1 MKKSTKL
8 LSVLLA
14 LVMILSSMTV
24 LASAA
29 KTNYKTAEN
38 LEDLQA
44 YSPYGAVTRLST
56 EERTS
61 ILFDYLDQ
69 VLGDLNINPGQL
81 FKFAGLSLTV
91 NLTSVN
97 ALCGT
102 VDNAKSLLGNPLVV
116 IAGIGLGIIGD
127 LDLDSWQPGMTRE
140 GGAQLQII
148 NELLEVLRDNS
159 GVVQTVI
166 SSGELDLG
174 LASSAISGLDLSVIA
189 DIPGLIK
196 GLIFPLFERKDD
208 DTAQINALLN
218 TSDNGG
224 VQTVLNSFVQGLFT
238 KPQSTTSYREN
249 AAGVCISDH
258 TLPTQDDGLRYYY
271 VKGTD
276 STGDYYECYY
286 YNTETG
292 AYVAEEAKFY
302 KTEEPAD
309 SGEYVYK
316 TMAGD
321 NLKYYENGSYWLP
334 SMQADLASG
343 EVTLDL
349 ASDSAASLLYKFIP
363 YVFQE
368 MAPVVLN
375 GSLKKILG
383 EWFGAKYNY
392 VGDVGSEEVAA
403 LEDSGNVF
411 FTQEQGEYLW
421 EWSDYAVINGTHYYR
436 FQDQIFMADIG
447 NVNPY
452 FNIINWDYVIKDDFL
467 NEFIPGADGK
477 TPSAKGY
484 TTILQGLNDFVVK
497 VANTV
502 LSDEILGK
510 VSLVNGDNSNLVT
523 NAKNLAQTI
532 VKHSPESIFGA
543 DFENGYYDLMTNPAS
558 TNQEILCGIAATLI
572 EMLMPQMILPSA
584 EKLKGQSVGSI
595 LAALLRELATQLV
608 PTYNYDALIYSDYND
623 KTFVAGKDNSYWLD
637 VCLTI
642 GIDIGM
648 AYLHNLADMGED
660 TDVGYKVPES
670 KTYDLATFEQNPQA
684 WEATIDWIIDWALC
698 EDYEWCWKME
708 NMVDCSSITIDL
720 ATPQDPWQKL
730 GAIFMSLLP
739 VNDVFNIDTSGANW
753 LESLLRDN
761 FVLALLDLDLTKIAG
776 GDSAT
781 GIINIPTGSI
791 LRTTNA
797 FSAIV
802 TVVRNL
808 LNSLLRVTAG
818 ADLLDPA
825 TITSIDSVF
834 NQQNIAVF
842 AGTLVNRLYTA
853 YTNGLLDTVMPILGF
868 FVGWSTDAQK
878 FASPTASF
886 SNTDNYP
893 YMYSADSATV
903 NSTINFRNDSS
914 GMLLKHRATG
924 GYDAPYSMVV
934 TSITSSDSSLTTS
947 ASLPL
952 TIAPG
957 ASGSIP
963 ISMTYSG
970 DKTVSFEIKYYY
982 LFKDGT
988 AVGGEQTAMA
998 YEYVS
1003 NAKPQDSEMNAD
1015 QEKYAEVNNTNVSK
1029 VDAVKVKIYG
1039 TPKYRPVTNLEAVN
1053 YITISSE
1060 NTNSETYDTWIK
1072 TAYASGYP
1080 AFVTD
1085 QTDSYVHGDDRNDS
1099 LASQN
1104 IGFLNGDNKN
1114 STITPYNFN
1123 RNVDISG
1130 YKSGSVIDLGT
1141 VYIEWHNN
1149 RSPHKGLFGAITG
1162 VDENGGDNTL
1172 AYTIDM
1178 GDLYY
1183 SDTSALEDAYN
1194 SYAGLIRSNY
1204 AADADAEWAAFQNVI
1219 LAAAELLNKPF
1230 NPTTFAADYSEANIQ
1245 TVIDNLEA
1253 AYEALSAKPS
1263 SSNAYTE
1270 LQDALAAAEPTDK
1283 DTNYQDYELY
1293 EYWDYEEA
1301 RTNARNVLAGYQAP
1315 AEPENYINGSS
1326 LSEAEINALIA
1337 AEGNEKIAAAIGY
1350 TVVEPTAADLEA
1362 YAEALANFTYP
1373 SYTALELGDYA
1384 AKLGYYKG
1392 LMISRGTADKQFL
1405 AKELQ
1410 YAAAQNY
1417 QEADYSAY
1425 SWAVYERALDNAQK
1439 VNSDPAALQSVV
1451 FDAKYELMKAE
1462 NELILASRS
1471 AMETGALDQLQALS
1485 DQANVIFNNPEY
1497 YGVIEGVEESDAY
1510 AQLITALGYKYTDE
1524 SDNEVILYADSA
1536 AEYLTYD
1543 REITGSNLGRIAAA
1557 EAQLEK
1563 ALANFECTIKLVEK
1577 PGTDEVIVSESDGIT
1592 TTVNVIDGIT
1602 PGSIAT
1608 MEELLTYVELS
1619 VVDSNVTTETTVS
1632 RANAFGTGAK
1642 VDINLANV
1650 GTISTY
1656 YVLIYGDVTG
1666 DGAVDGFDAIEAS
1679 LAAAG
1684 LETLNGVYN
1693 TAADIDS
1700 VDGVTSADY
1709 AALQSVATGNAA
1721 INQAA
1726 GTLSLS

>member
-29 KTNYKTAEN
+29 KTNYKTAED
-38 LEDLQA
+38 LEALQA

-69 VLGDLNINPGQL
+69 VLGDLNINPGKL
-81 FKFAGLSLTV
+81 FDVAGLSLTV
-91 NLTSVN
+91 DLRSIN

-102 VDNAKSLLGNPLVV
+102 VDNAKSLLDNFLVTLV
-116 IAGIGLGIIGD
+116 GGLLGIIND
-127 LDLDSWQPGMTRE
+127 LNLDSWQAGMTRE
-140 GGAQLQII
+140 SVAQLQII

-166 SSGELDLG
+166 STGELDLG
-174 LASSAISGLDLSVIA
+174 VASSAISGLDLSVIA

-208 DTAQINALLN
+208 DSAQINALLN
-218 TSDNGG
+218 TAGNGG
-224 VQTVLNSFVQGLFT
+224 VQSVLNSFVQGLFT
-238 KPQSTTSYREN
+238 KPQSTTSYREDALGN
-249 AAGVCISDH
+249 CISNH
-258 TLPTQDDGLRYYY
+258 TLPTQPGTRYYY

-286 YNTETG
+286 YDTNKDSLTYG
-292 AYVAEEAKFY
+292 SYVAEEAKFY

-316 TMAGD
+316 TMAGN

-343 EVTLDL
+343 AVTLDL

-375 GSLKKILG
+375 GSIKKILG

-403 LEDSGNVF
+403 LEDSANVF

-452 FNIINWDYVIKDDFL
+452 FNIINWDYVITDDFL
-467 NEFIPGADGK
+467 DEFIPGADGN
-477 TPSAKGY
+477 TPSAAGY

-510 VSLVNGDNSNLVT
+510 VSLVNGDNSKLVT

-543 DFENGYYDLMTNPAS
+543 DFQNGYYDLMTNPAS
-558 TNQEILCGIAATLI
+558 EDQEILCGIAATLI

-608 PTYNYDALIYSDYND
+608 PTYNFDALIYSDYND

-642 GIDIGM
+642 GVDIGM
-648 AYLHNLADMGED
+648 AYLHNLADLGED
-660 TDVGYKVPES
+660 TDVGYKVPDS

-684 WEATIDWIIDWALC
+684 WEATIDWIIDWALSR
-698 EDYEWCWKME
+698 DYEWSWKMANLVTTSGLE
-708 NMVDCSSITIDL
+708 VNMGT
-720 ATPQDPWQKL
+720 AQDPWQKL
-730 GAIFMSLLP
+730 GVIFMSILP
-739 VNDVFNIDTSGANW
+739 VNDVFNIDTSNANW

-776 GDSAT
+776 GASAT

-791 LRTTNA
+791 LRTTDT

-802 TVVRNL
+802 TVIRNL

-818 ADLLDPA
+818 VDLLDPA

-878 FASPTASF
+878 LASPTASF

-903 NSTINFRNDSS
+903 NSTLNFRNDSS

-924 GYDAPYSMVV
+924 GYDAPYYMVI
-934 TSITSSDSSLTTS
+934 TSVTSSDSSFTTS

-963 ISMTYSG
+963 ISMTYSS

-1003 NAKPQDSEMNAD
+1003 NAKPDTEQVNTYDEQVVRIKNTMVSQVDAIRIKPVD
-1015 QEKYAEVNNTNVSK
+1015 TAKYIPVNSLAAVEGLSFGFNNTAGEAY
-1029 VDAVKVKIYG
+1029 AVWVKSASSAG
-1039 TPKYRPVTNLEAVN
+1039 TPEFATFLTN
-1053 YITISSE
+1053 
-1060 NTNSETYDTWIK
+1060 
-1072 TAYASGYP
+1072 
-1080 AFVTD
+1080 
-1085 QTDSYVHGDDRNDS
+1085 YVHGDDENLD
-1099 LASQN
+1099 LYNQK
-1104 IGFLNGDNKN
+1104 IGWMNGDNTY
-1114 STITPYNFN
+1114 SSILPYDFN
-1123 RNVDISG
+1123 KNVDISG

-1141 VYIEWHNN
+1141 FTITWHNN
-1149 RSPHKGLFGAITG
+1149 KKGGNWG
-1162 VDENGGDNTL
+1162 VGDTGGDNNVTF
-1172 AYTIDM
+1172 TIDA

-1204 AADADAEWAAFQNVI
+1204 AADADAEWAAFQSAI
-1219 LAAAELLNKPF
+1219 FAAAELLNKPF
-1230 NPTTFAADYSEANIQ
+1230 NPTTFAADYSEA
-1245 TVIDNLEA
+1245 TLKAAVDNLEA
-1253 AYEALSAKPS
+1253 AYEALAAKPS

-1270 LQDALAAAEPTDK
+1270 LQDALAAAEPTDR
-1283 DTNYQDYELY
+1283 DTNFQDYKLY

-1337 AEGNEKIAAAIGY
+1337 AESNEKIAAAIGY

-1384 AKLGYYKG
+1384 AKLGYYKD
-1392 LMISRGTADKQFL
+1392 LMVSRGTADKQFL
-1405 AKELQ
+1405 AKEIA

-1425 SWAVYERALDNAQK
+1425 SWAVYERALENAQT

-1497 YGVIEGVEESDAY
+1497 YGVIAGVEESDAY

-1524 SDNEVILYADSA
+1524 NDNEVILYADSA

-1543 REITGSNLGRIAAA
+1543 REITGSNLVRIAAA

-1608 MEELLTYVELS
+1608 MEELLTYVELN
-1619 VVDSNVTTETTVS
+1619 VADSNVTTETTVS

-1684 LETLNGVYN
+1684 LETLNGVYY

>member
-29 KTNYKTAEN
+29 KTNYKTAED
-38 LEDLQA
+38 LEALQA

-69 VLGDLNINPGQL
+69 VLGDLNINPGKL
-81 FKFAGLSLTV
+81 FDVAGLSLTV
-91 NLTSVN
+91 DLRSIN

-102 VDNAKSLLGNPLVV
+102 VDNAKSLLDSALVTLV
-116 IAGIGLGIIGD
+116 GGLLGIIND
-127 LDLDSWQPGMTRE
+127 LNLDSWQEGMTRE
-140 GGAQLQII
+140 GVAQLQII

-166 SSGELDLG
+166 STGEIDLG
-174 LASSAISGLDLSVIA
+174 VASSAISGLDLSVIA

-208 DTAQINALLN
+208 NQTQINTLNN
-218 TSDNGG
+218 TSGNGG

-343 EVTLDL
+343 AVTLDL

-403 LEDSGNVF
+403 LEDSDNVF

-452 FNIINWDYVIKDDFL
+452 FNIINWDYVITDDFL
-467 NEFIPGADGK
+467 NEFIPGADGN

-543 DFENGYYDLMTNPAS
+543 DFENGYYDLMTNSAS

-608 PTYNYDALIYSDYND
+608 PTYNFDALIYSDYND

-642 GIDIGM
+642 GVDIGM
-648 AYLHNLADMGED
+648 AYLHNLADLGED
-660 TDVGYKVPES
+660 TDVGYKVPDS

-684 WEATIDWIIDWALC
+684 WEATIDWIIDWALSR
-698 EDYEWCWKME
+698 DYEWSWKMANLVTTSGLE
-708 NMVDCSSITIDL
+708 VNMGT
-720 ATPQDPWQKL
+720 AQDPWQKL
-730 GAIFMSLLP
+730 GVIFMSLLP
-739 VNDVFNIDTSGANW
+739 VNDVFNIDTSDANW

-776 GDSAT
+776 GASAT

-791 LRTTNA
+791 LRTTDA

-818 ADLLDPA
+818 VDLLDPA

-853 YTNGLLDTVMPILGF
+853 YTNGILDTAMPILGF

-878 FASPTASF
+878 LASPTASF

-903 NSTINFRNDSS
+903 NSTLSFRNDSS

-924 GYDAPYSMVV
+924 DYDAPYYMVI
-934 TSITSSDSSLTTS
+934 TSVTSSDSSFTTS

-970 DKTVSFEIKYYY
+970 DKAVSFEIKYYY

-998 YEYVS
+998 YTYVS
-1003 NAKPQDSEMNAD
+1003 NRIPTENDVTPG
-1015 QEKYAEVNNTNVSK
+1015 QELYTEVNNTAASK
-1029 VDAVKVKIYG
+1029 VDAIKVKMDDI
-1039 TPKYRPVTNLEAVN
+1039 PKYRIVSDLAQVAE
-1053 YITISSE
+1053 IGLGFS
-1060 NTNSETYDTWIK
+1060 NTNEEAYGTWIK
-1072 TAYASGYP
+1072 NAYSTGAPDFLISK
-1080 AFVTD
+1080 FSD
-1085 QTDSYVHGDDRNDS
+1085 YVHGD
-1099 LASQN
+1099 
-1104 IGFLNGDNKN
+1104 NKN
-1114 STITPYNFN
+1114 NTMANNKIGYMDGDTKYSWIQPFAFNYNI
-1123 RNVDISG
+1123 DLSG
-1130 YKSGSVIDLGT
+1130 YEYGDIIDLGT
-1141 VYIEWHNN
+1141 AYVEWHN
-1149 RSPHKGLFGAITG
+1149 HCKGSWFG
-1162 VDENGGDNTL
+1162 VSEDGGDCWLSFNF
-1172 AYTIDM
+1172 DM
-1178 GDLYY
+1178 GDVYY
-1183 SDTSALEDAYN
+1183 TDTTALEEVFNGYT
-1194 SYAGLIRSNY
+1194 GLKRGDY
-1204 AADADAEWAAFQNVI
+1204 AADADAEWSAFQNAM
-1219 LAAAELLNKPF
+1219 LAAAKIIMQPID
-1230 NPTTFAADYSEANIQ
+1230 PDTFAADYSAANLQATIENIE
-1245 TVIDNLEA
+1245 T

-1263 SSNAYTE
+1263 SSNAYTQ
-1270 LQDALAAAEPTDK
+1270 LQDALDAAEPTDK

-1337 AEGNEKIAAAIGY
+1337 AEANEKIAAAIGY

-1405 AKELQ
+1405 EKELQ

-1425 SWAVYERALDNAQK
+1425 SWAVYERALDNAQT

-1608 MEELLTYVELS
+1608 MEELLTYVELN

-1684 LETLNGVYN
+1684 LETLNGVYY

>member
-29 KTNYKTAEN
+29 KTNYKTAED
-38 LEDLQA
+38 LEALQA

-69 VLGDLNINPGQL
+69 VLGDLNINPGKL
-81 FKFAGLSLTV
+81 FDVAGLSLTV
-91 NLTSVN
+91 DLRSIN

-102 VDNAKSLLGNPLVV
+102 VDNAKSLLDSALVTLV
-116 IAGIGLGIIGD
+116 GGLLGIIND
-127 LDLDSWQPGMTRE
+127 LNLDSWQEGMTRE
-140 GGAQLQII
+140 GVAQLQII

-166 SSGELDLG
+166 STGELDLG
-174 LASSAISGLDLSVIA
+174 VASSAISGLDLSVIA

-208 DTAQINALLN
+208 NQTQINTLNN
-218 TSDNGG
+218 TSGDGG

-249 AAGVCISDH
+249 AAGDCISDH

-271 VKGTD
+271 VKGAD

-316 TMAGD
+316 TMAGN

-343 EVTLDL
+343 EVSIDL

-452 FNIINWDYVIKDDFL
+452 FNIINWEYVITDDFL
-467 NEFIPGADGK
+467 NEFIPGADGN

-510 VSLVNGDNSNLVT
+510 VSLENGDNSNLVT

-543 DFENGYYDLMTNPAS
+543 DFENGYYDLMTNPDS
-558 TNQEILCGIAATLI
+558 KNQEILCGIAATLI

-595 LAALLRELATQLV
+595 LAALLRELATQLI

-642 GIDIGM
+642 GVDIGM

-660 TDVGYKVPES
+660 TDVGYKVPDS

-684 WEATIDWIIDWALC
+684 WEATIDWIIDWALSR
-698 EDYEWCWKME
+698 DYEWSWKMANLVTTSGLE
-708 NMVDCSSITIDL
+708 VNMGT
-720 ATPQDPWQKL
+720 AQDPWQKL
-730 GAIFMSLLP
+730 GVIFMSILP
-739 VNDVFNIDTSGANW
+739 VNDVFNIDTSNPNW

-776 GDSAT
+776 GASAT

-791 LRTTNA
+791 LRTTDT

-818 ADLLDPA
+818 VDLLDPA

-878 FASPTASF
+878 LVSPTASF

-903 NSTINFRNDSS
+903 NSTLNFRNDSS

-934 TSITSSDSSLTTS
+934 TSITSSDSSFTTS

-970 DKTVSFEIKYYY
+970 DKAVSFEIKYYY

-998 YEYVS
+998 YTYVS
-1003 NAKPQDSEMNAD
+1003 NRIPTENDVTPG
-1015 QEKYAEVNNTNVSK
+1015 QELYTEVNNTAASK
-1029 VDAVKVKIYG
+1029 VDAIKVKMDDI
-1039 TPKYRPVTNLEAVN
+1039 PKYRIVSDLAQVAE
-1053 YITISSE
+1053 IGLGFS
-1060 NTNSETYDTWIK
+1060 NTNEEAYGTWIK
-1072 TAYASGYP
+1072 NAYSTGAPDFLISK
-1080 AFVTD
+1080 FSD
-1085 QTDSYVHGDDRNDS
+1085 YVHGD
-1099 LASQN
+1099 
-1104 IGFLNGDNKN
+1104 NKN
-1114 STITPYNFN
+1114 NTMANNKIGYMDGDTKYSWIQPFAFNYNI
-1123 RNVDISG
+1123 DLSG
-1130 YKSGSVIDLGT
+1130 YEYGDIIDLGT
-1141 VYIEWHNN
+1141 AYVEWHN
-1149 RSPHKGLFGAITG
+1149 HCKGSWFG
-1162 VDENGGDNTL
+1162 VSEDGGDCWLSFNF
-1172 AYTIDM
+1172 DM
-1178 GDLYY
+1178 GDVYY
-1183 SDTSALEDAYN
+1183 TDTTALEEVFNGYT
-1194 SYAGLIRSNY
+1194 GLKRGDY
-1204 AADADAEWAAFQNVI
+1204 AADADAEWAAFQNAM
-1219 LAAAELLNKPF
+1219 LAAAKIIMQPID
-1230 NPTTFAADYSEANIQ
+1230 PDTFAADYSAANLQATIENIE
-1245 TVIDNLEA
+1245 T
-1253 AYEALSAKPS
+1253 AYEALAAKPG

-1384 AKLGYYKG
+1384 AKLGYYKD
-1392 LMISRGTADKQFL
+1392 LMISRGTANKQFL
-1405 AKELQ
+1405 EKELQ

-1425 SWAVYERALDNAQK
+1425 SWAVYERALDNAQT

-1536 AEYLTYD
+1536 AEYLLYD
-1543 REITGSNLGRIAAA
+1543 REITGSNLERIAAA

-1608 MEELLTYVELS
+1608 MEELLSYVELN

-1684 LETLNGVYN
+1684 LETLNGVYY

>member
-29 KTNYKTAEN
+29 KTNYKTAED
-38 LEDLQA
+38 LEALQA

-69 VLGDLNINPGQL
+69 VLGDLNINPGKL
-81 FKFAGLSLTV
+81 FDVAGLSLTI

-102 VDNAKSLLGNPLVV
+102 VDNAKSLLDSALVTLV
-116 IAGIGLGIIGD
+116 GGLLGIIGD
-127 LDLDSWQPGMTRE
+127 LNLDSWQEGMTRE
-140 GGAQLQII
+140 GVAQLQII

-166 SSGELDLG
+166 STGEIDLG
-174 LASSAISGLDLSVIA
+174 VASSAISGLDLSVIA

-208 DTAQINALLN
+208 NQTQINTLNN
-218 TSDNGG
+218 TSGNGG

-249 AAGVCISDH
+249 AAGDCISDH

-271 VKGTD
+271 VKGSDT
-276 STGDYYECYY
+276 TGDYYECYY
-286 YNTETG
+286 YDTETG

-316 TMAGD
+316 TMAGN

-343 EVTLDL
+343 AVTLDL

-452 FNIINWDYVIKDDFL
+452 FNIINWDYVITDDFL
-467 NEFIPGADGK
+467 NEFIPGADGN

-543 DFENGYYDLMTNPAS
+543 DFENGYYDLMTNPDS
-558 TNQEILCGIAATLI
+558 ENQEILCGIAATLI

-623 KTFVAGKDNSYWLD
+623 KTFVAGKGNSYWLD

-642 GIDIGM
+642 GVDIGM

-684 WEATIDWIIDWALC
+684 WEDAIDWIIDWALC

-739 VNDVFNIDTSGANW
+739 VNDVFNIDTSDANW

-761 FVLALLDLDLTKIAG
+761 FVLALLNLDLTKIAG
-776 GDSAT
+776 GASAT

-818 ADLLDPA
+818 TDLLDPA

-903 NSTINFRNDSS
+903 NSTLNFRNDSS

-924 GYDAPYSMVV
+924 GYDAPYYMVI
-934 TSITSSDSSLTTS
+934 TSVTSSDSSLTTS

-963 ISMTYSG
+963 ISMSYSG
-970 DKTVSFEIKYYY
+970 DKAVSFEIKYYY

-988 AVGGEQTAMA
+988 PVGGEQKMIQ
-998 YEYVS
+998 YQYVS
-1003 NAKPQDSEMNAD
+1003 NAKPATEEMQTYEPGVYVQEYTWGWGSKDSIETINIQPD
-1015 QEKYAEVNNTNVSK
+1015 PTEKYILSSSLSAATGVSFGFNNNNK
-1029 VDAVKVKIYG
+1029 YAVWVRSATSSG
-1039 TPKYRPVTNLEAVN
+1039 TPEFLTL
-1053 YITISSE
+1053 
-1060 NTNSETYDTWIK
+1060 
-1072 TAYASGYP
+1072 
-1080 AFVTD
+1080 VTD
-1085 QTDSYVHGDDRNDS
+1085 YVHGDNENADKTDKGWMS
-1099 LASQN
+1099 SEDAKKWCGIQP
-1104 IGFLNGDNKN
+1104 FKYN
-1114 STITPYNFN
+1114 SNADTS
-1123 RNVDISG
+1123 V
-1130 YKSGSVIDLGT
+1130 YKSGDVIDLGT
-1141 VYIEWHNN
+1141 VTIVWRNVKKGK
-1149 RSPHKGLFGAITG
+1149 SPGIVSDT
-1162 VDENGGDNTL
+1162 GGDNNVTFVMD
-1172 AYTIDM
+1172 A

-1204 AADADAEWAAFQNVI
+1204 AADADAEWAAFQNAI
-1219 LAAAELLNKPF
+1219 LAATELLNKPF
-1230 NPTTFAADYSEANIQ
+1230 NPTTFAADYAEANIQ

-1253 AYEALSAKPS
+1253 AYEALAAKPG
-1263 SSNAYTE
+1263 SSNAYTQ

-1405 AKELQ
+1405 AKEIA

-1425 SWAVYERALDNAQK
+1425 SWAVYERALDNAQT

-1543 REITGSNLGRIAAA
+1543 REITGSNLERIAAA

-1684 LETLNGVYN
+1684 LETLNGVYY